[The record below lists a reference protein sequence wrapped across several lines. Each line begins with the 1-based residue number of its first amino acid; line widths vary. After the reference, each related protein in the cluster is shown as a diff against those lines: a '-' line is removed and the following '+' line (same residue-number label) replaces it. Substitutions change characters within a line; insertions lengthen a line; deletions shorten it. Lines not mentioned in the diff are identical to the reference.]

1 MRLFV
6 FIIPNFII
14 MRSSHL
20 LTLVTHENL
29 PIPSLISQFI
39 IKEIIMAIRKIKQF
53 M

>member
-1 MRLFV
+1 MPLFE
-6 FIIPNFII
+6 FIRPNFII

-29 PIPSLISQFI
+29 PIRSLISQFI
-39 IKEIIMAIRKIKQF
+39 IKEIIMVIRKIKLF